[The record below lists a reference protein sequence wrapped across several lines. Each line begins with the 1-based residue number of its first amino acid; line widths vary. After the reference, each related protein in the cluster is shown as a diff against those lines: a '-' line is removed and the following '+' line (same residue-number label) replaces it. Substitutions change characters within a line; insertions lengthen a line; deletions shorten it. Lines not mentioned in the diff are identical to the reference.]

1 MTASQA
7 NHSDPAPGPDRAG
20 SSGADRRGDSSDLGD
35 SGDRGRPTWLR
46 PLDDALVDDERLQRA
61 VALRPGVGGRA
72 AAVLVLIG
80 DGVAG
85 PEILFVERAATLRTH
100 AGQIAF
106 PGGANDPE
114 DVDLIATALREA
126 EEETGVDVSGIEP
139 IGALPAAHVAVS
151 GFDVT
156 AVVGWWHRPSP
167 VRAADPREVASV
179 IIVPVTTLTDPAN
192 RGLVRHPSG
201 YAGPGFEVAGHL
213 IWGLTAHLLDG
224 VLDLA
229 GWQRPWDAERRF
241 DIPPRYLTDRAPGR
255 GHDAH

>member
-1 MTASQA
+1 MMSEPPSSINPPTAVSPPSA
-7 NHSDPAPGPDRAG
+7 EPPATTELPE
-20 SSGADRRGDSSDLGD
+20 
-35 SGDRGRPTWLR
+35 WLR
-46 PLDDALVDDERLQRA
+46 PLDTALLDDERLQRA
-61 VALRPGVGGRA
+61 VALRPGAGARA

-80 DGVAG
+80 AGSQG
-85 PEILFVERAATLRTH
+85 PEILFVERSATLRTH

-106 PGGANDPE
+106 PGGASDPG
-114 DVDLIATALREA
+114 DADLIATAIREA
-126 EEETGVDVSGIEP
+126 HEETGVDSGGIEP

-156 AVVGWWHRPSP
+156 TVVGWWRRRSP

-179 IIVPVTTLTDPAN
+179 IIVPVATLTDPVN

-201 YAGPGFEVAGHL
+201 YAGPGFDVAGHL

-229 GWQRPWDAERRF
+229 GWQRQWDAERRF
-241 DIPPRYLTDRAPGR
+241 DIPPRYLTDRAHGR

>member
-1 MTASQA
+1 MS
-7 NHSDPAPGPDRAG
+7 SLSELPDW
-20 SSGADRRGDSSDLGD
+20 LG
-35 SGDRGRPTWLR
+35 
-46 PLDDALVDDERLQRA
+46 PLDAALLDSERLRQA

-80 DGVAG
+80 SGRSG

-106 PGGANDPE
+106 PGGANDPG
-114 DVDLIATALREA
+114 DTDLIATAVREA
-126 EEETGVDVSGIEP
+126 HEETAVDPSGIEP
-139 IGALPAAHVAVS
+139 IGALPPAHVAVS

-156 AVVGWWHRPSP
+156 TVVGWWRESSP
-167 VRAADPREVASV
+167 VRPADPGEVASV
-179 IIVPVTTLTDPAN
+179 HVVPVAELTAPAH

-201 YAGPGFEVAGHL
+201 YIGPGFEVAGHL

-229 GWQRPWDAERRF
+229 GWQREWDRTRRIE
-241 DIPPRYLTDRAPGR
+241 IPARYLTDLRTGG

>member
-1 MTASQA
+1 MT
-7 NHSDPAPGPDRAG
+7 SDPAPPRADPEPPAGTELPD
-20 SSGADRRGDSSDLGD
+20 
-35 SGDRGRPTWLR
+35 WLR
-46 PLDDALVDDERLQRA
+46 PLDAALLDDERLQQA
-61 VALRPGVGGRA
+61 VSLRPGVGGRA

-80 DGVAG
+80 AGERG
-85 PEILFVERAATLRTH
+85 PEILFVERSATLRTH

-106 PGGANDPE
+106 PGGANDPG
-114 DVDLIATALREA
+114 DADLIATAMREA
-126 EEETGVDVSGIEP
+126 WEETGVDVTGIEP

-156 AVVGWWHRPSP
+156 TVVGWWRRRSP
-167 VRAADPREVASV
+167 VGPADPREVASV
-179 IIVPVTTLTDPAN
+179 IIVPVAELTDPAN

-201 YAGPGFEVAGHL
+201 YAGPGFDVAGHL

-241 DIPPRYLTDRAPGR
+241 DIPPRYLTDRAHGR